1 MVLALAGVLVAALAA
16 QPATVT
22 GKWGGTLV
30 AQGDDGSKRE
40 DKALLI
46 LTQKGAAI
54 SGTVGADEGDRHAIT
69 SGAIEGNK
77 VRIEAAL
84 PTGRVIRFDLVLE
97 KDEMK
102 GTISSSGRSGEA
114 LLKTIEGVTGA
125 P

>member
-1 MVLALAGVLVAALAA
+1 MVLALAGVLLAALAV

-22 GKWGGTLV
+22 GNWGGTLV

-40 DKALLI
+40 EKTLLI

-54 SGTVGADEGDRHAIT
+54 SGTVGSDEGDRHAIT

-114 LLKTIEGVTGA
+114 LLKRLKK
-125 P
+125 

>member
-1 MVLALAGVLVAALAA
+1 MVIALAGVLVAALAA

-22 GKWGGTLV
+22 GKWVGTLV
-30 AQGDDGSKRE
+30 AERDDGSKRE
-40 DKALLI
+40 DNALLI

-77 VRIEAAL
+77 VRIEASL
-84 PTGRVIRFDLVLE
+84 PTGRVIRFDLVLA

-114 LLKTIEGVTGA
+114 VLKRMKE
-125 P
+125 

>member
-1 MVLALAGVLVAALAA
+1 MVLALAGVLVAVLAA

-54 SGTVGADEGDRHAIT
+54 SGTVGADEDDRHAIT

-114 LLKTIEGVTGA
+114 LLKRLKE
-125 P
+125 